1 MINRNLNMIFCFF
14 SSLVIFNN
22 KLLIL
27 IMMISLS
34 LLIGICIAIVIVTL
48 PKLNATGRELLLH
61 DHNDFLL
68 SISIIT
74 MIMKLILIK
83 TF

>member
-1 MINRNLNMIFCFF
+1 MIFCFF

-22 KLLIL
+22 ELLIL

-34 LLIGICIAIVIVTL
+34 LLISICIAIVIVTL
-48 PKLNATGRELLLH
+48 PELNATGRELFLH
-61 DHNDFLL
+61 DHNNFLL